1 MHTEHRQQVVLCSGL
16 TLVLQMYMPLVLS
29 LVFTCVVLYTW
40 RRSVPPNCVHRESRG
55 GRERWDGGREGRE
68 GMRRE
73 YKIGSNISIYLCK
86 FGQHG
91 IVCCPQCS
99 CLSF

>member
-1 MHTEHRQQVVLCSGL
+1 MHCHCMHTEHRQQVVLCSSL

-55 GRERWDGGREGRE
+55 GRDDGTEGGRG
-68 GMRRE
+68 G
-73 YKIGSNISIYLCK
+73 KA
-86 FGQHG
+86 
-91 IVCCPQCS
+91 
-99 CLSF
+99 